1 MDSEQHGASAQEVT
15 ERGYIRGL
23 GLFPA
28 TALNM
33 AQMVGIG
40 PFITIPLIIAA
51 MGGPQAI
58 LGWIVGALIALV
70 DGLVWAELGAAMPR
84 SGGSYTFL
92 RESFQYSTGRFMP
105 FMFVWSTLLVTP
117 LIMATGMI
125 GMTDYFGFFWHMNSM
140 ESHCIAVAFTVLTV
154 ALLYRRIDKV
164 ARLTNIL
171 WAGMIVTVLVV
182 IVAAYTHF
190 NAHLAF
196 TYPAGAFDF
205 SGKFFAGLGAGL
217 VLAVYDYFGYYTVTY
232 VGDEVRNPG
241 KVIPWS
247 IILSVFGV
255 LVIDLAMNIGII
267 GVVPWQLA
275 EKSTAIGTTFMERI
289 WGTPGAAVVTVL
301 IIWAAFAS
309 GYTGLLGASRLPC
322 NAAQE
327 GLFFKPFGRL
337 HPRMHFPH
345 VSLLVMGLVTAVATL
360 LPLTTLINA
369 LIAMTLW
376 FQFIAQIVGLTILR
390 HKQKGLKRPYRQWL
404 YPLPSILAMAGWIYI
419 FHASGW
425 SAIRLMLGWTVL
437 GVIAFLIWARTEHVW
452 PFGPKEIREEF
463 ITAEAAAPATAG
475 PAVAGTGNA

>member
-1 MDSEQHGASAQEVT
+1 MDSQQQRAPEQEVT

-92 RESFQYSTGRFMP
+92 RESFQYSSGRFMP

-125 GMTDYFGFFWHMNSM
+125 GMTDYFGFFWHMNSV

-255 LVIDLAMNIGII
+255 LIIDLSMNIGII

-289 WGTPGAAVVTVL
+289 WGTPGAAVLTVL

-309 GYTGLLGASRLPC
+309 GYTGLLGASRLPWRKKGC
-322 NAAQE
+322 SSSRSGGCIRACTS
-327 GLFFKPFGRL
+327 
-337 HPRMHFPH
+337 RMFRCW
-345 VSLLVMGLVTAVATL
+345 SWASS
-360 LPLTTLINA
+360 
-369 LIAMTLW
+369 
-376 FQFIAQIVGLTILR
+376 
-390 HKQKGLKRPYRQWL
+390 RPWQLSCR
-404 YPLPSILAMAGWIYI
+404 
-419 FHASGW
+419 
-425 SAIRLMLGWTVL
+425 
-437 GVIAFLIWARTEHVW
+437 
-452 PFGPKEIREEF
+452 
-463 ITAEAAAPATAG
+463 
-475 PAVAGTGNA
+475 